1 MYPDFGPI
9 RFEIM
14 EDGMMQFRS
23 ELLIPDEGDYLGLNQ
38 VQQGSMQGVPLALT
52 YSVGPS

>member
-14 EDGMMQFRS
+14 EDRMMQFRS